1 MYPVYANIKYMSHG
15 DSLIPGYST
24 CDPASHKRSEKV
36 VEDGS
41 NPWVPLTLAGDG
53 EEAPAFGLAQLQ
65 LLQTFEK

>member
-41 NPWVPLTLAGDG
+41 NPWVPLTLARD
-53 EEAPAFGLAQLQ
+53 GLACLW
-65 LLQTFEK
+65 LGPTAAVANI